1 MLVALN
7 IYVTYFLLVSTRFVI
22 KRPTKGV
29 FIAAASILGG
39 FSSLTV
45 LAENLGVLGFPL
57 KLLFGAAIVAI
68 AFLPKKLGL
77 FLKEYAAFLAVSFV
91 FGGIMLFFEY
101 VLHPKKMVF
110 INGTLYFDVSVTFI
124 AVMSLVC
131 YVAVIAVDRIFK
143 KRAAEKTLYKVKVVF
158 RGKSVVFTALYDTG
172 NTLTDGI
179 EGKPVIIAEKKS
191 VMPLF
196 SGEEI
201 KFFSETAFSSSPPE
215 SLARFIRAVPGK
227 SVCGDGIL
235 AAFIPQ
241 KILISDGKTVCKTT
255 DALIALADV
264 RLSSDYEGLLNGA
277 IFERSEKTDEIF

>member
-45 LAENLGVLGFPL
+45 LAENLGVFQFPL

-131 YVAVIAVDRIFK
+131 YGAVIAVDRIFK

-158 RGKSVVFTALYDTG
+158 RGKNVVFTALYDTG

-201 KFFSETAFSSSPPE
+201 NFFF
-215 SLARFIRAVPGK
+215 
-227 SVCGDGIL
+227 
-235 AAFIPQ
+235 
-241 KILISDGKTVCKTT
+241 
-255 DALIALADV
+255 
-264 RLSSDYEGLLNGA
+264 
-277 IFERSEKTDEIF
+277 

>member
-45 LAENLGVLGFPL
+45 LAENLGVFQFPL

-131 YVAVIAVDRIFK
+131 YGAVIAVD
-143 KRAAEKTLYKVKVVF
+143 
-158 RGKSVVFTALYDTG
+158 
-172 NTLTDGI
+172 
-179 EGKPVIIAEKKS
+179 
-191 VMPLF
+191 
-196 SGEEI
+196 
-201 KFFSETAFSSSPPE
+201 
-215 SLARFIRAVPGK
+215 
-227 SVCGDGIL
+227 
-235 AAFIPQ
+235 
-241 KILISDGKTVCKTT
+241 
-255 DALIALADV
+255 
-264 RLSSDYEGLLNGA
+264 
-277 IFERSEKTDEIF
+277 

>member
-45 LAENLGVLGFPL
+45 LAENLGVFQFPL
-57 KLLFGAAIVAI
+57 KLIFGAAIVAI

-110 INGTLYFDVSVTFI
+110 INGTL
-124 AVMSLVC
+124 
-131 YVAVIAVDRIFK
+131 
-143 KRAAEKTLYKVKVVF
+143 
-158 RGKSVVFTALYDTG
+158 
-172 NTLTDGI
+172 
-179 EGKPVIIAEKKS
+179 
-191 VMPLF
+191 
-196 SGEEI
+196 
-201 KFFSETAFSSSPPE
+201 
-215 SLARFIRAVPGK
+215 
-227 SVCGDGIL
+227 
-235 AAFIPQ
+235 
-241 KILISDGKTVCKTT
+241 
-255 DALIALADV
+255 
-264 RLSSDYEGLLNGA
+264 
-277 IFERSEKTDEIF
+277 